1 MVKEHSFKIDHGT
14 LVDTMVGGQTDV
26 KLVSNAMANA
36 TRRKIMATLV
46 EKDRTRVEIEQ
57 VAGGSMLDYHLQML
71 QQAGLIEIKED
82 SVVLTDFGKNFMETK
97 AEKPAEAK
105 KDLAGTRPLEVAELR
120 QLLPCIADSTKFR
133 IIARFEPP
141 LGGALKLLEP
151 LFPRA
156 RYSEKIGALIIQK
169 GNILITIYSTGNVT
183 MTMIRSEEEA
193 RETLEVLLKTIN
205 LAIVKGVTPVP
216 REKIKVDH
224 AEIYQ
229 YLPRTD
235 CQICGEQSC
244 YAFAIKLVGRETALD
259 RCTPLLDAKYAT
271 NLEHIR
277 ALLEYL

>member
-1 MVKEHSFKIDHGT
+1 
-14 LVDTMVGGQTDV
+14 MVGGQADV

-36 TRRKIMATLV
+36 ARRKIMAMLV
-46 EKDRTRVEIEQ
+46 EKERTRVEVEQ
-57 VAGGSMLDYHLQML
+57 AAGGSMLDYHLQML
-71 QQAGLIEIKED
+71 QQAGLVDMKEGRII
-82 SVVLTDFGKNFMETK
+82 LTDFGKNFMETK

-105 KDLAGTRPLEVAELR
+105 KDLAGTRPLEVVQLR

-183 MTMIRSEEEA
+183 ITMIKSEVEA
-193 RETLEVLLKTIN
+193 RETLEDLKKTIN
-205 LAIVKGVTPVP
+205 EAIVKGVTPAA
-216 REKIKVDH
+216 REKVKVDH
-224 AEIYQ
+224 AEIYE
-229 YLPRTD
+229 YLPKTN

-259 RCTPLLDAKYAT
+259 KCTPLLDAKYTT
-271 NLEHIR
+271 NLEHLR